1 MLDRLGKS
9 VGWIVLVLMLG
20 AYLFFQMIEFEGNIG
35 TVLTSVGGVAHL
47 VFVIFLQNLTVSLAR
62 DNSVNSGII
71 DDRFIK
77 ANELNNKYIKKYNKN
92 KKKFRLYV
100 RALNIELK
108 KTMQED
114 FLFSKDVERAEE
126 LSKRD
131 LRKYNRLKPL
141 QHDISGFGLPLLYSV
156 SRDKKIRYDASYDPE
171 KNKIIAMIKKTLTG
185 VMYGMMTV
193 NVAINITNFGAAMIS
208 VAVITFG
215 LIITYLFNMIPPYNK
230 LTRVIPYQ
238 VLDKTTLF
246 DSFELEG
253 EKLIEKY
260 KEIEEVEPDNDE
272 VELDEELGETEKE
285 EPI

>member
-20 AYLFFQMIEFEGNIG
+20 AYLFFQMIEFKGEIG
-35 TVLTSVGGVAHL
+35 TVLTSVGGILHL
-47 VFVIFLQNLTVSLAR
+47 VFVIFLQNLTVSIAR
-62 DNSVNSGII
+62 DSSVNNGII

-92 KKKFRLYV
+92 KKRFRLYV

-156 SRDKKIRYDASYDPE
+156 SRNKKIRYDAGYDPE

-185 VMYGMMTV
+185 LMYGMMTV

-215 LIITYLFNMIPPYNK
+215 LVITYLFNMIPPYNK

-238 VLDKTTLF
+238 VLDKVTLF

-253 EKLIEKY
+253 EKLIKKY
-260 KEIEEVEPDNDE
+260 KELEVVELDKEE
-272 VELDEELGETEKE
+272 VELDKELGETEKE